1 MARKPSGKKQSSPD
15 AIEDA
20 EGNVDKIRQILFG
33 GQMRDYEQRF
43 EAMETRITQN
53 LDRVSRELEQRLERL
68 NTYTRRE
75 VDKLGEQIKAE
86 KKDRTAD
93 GKKAGADIQNL
104 IEQVE
109 SWFAEVD
116 EQLASEGKELRQ
128 ELLDQSNELSTQIRA
143 THDQVSAELQK
154 EADELADKKLDR
166 EDMAALLTEVAMR
179 LGKDFKLP
187 KG

>member
-93 GKKAGADIQNL
+93 GKKAGVPKLMNSWRARGKSCVRNCLTKVTNCPRKFVLRTTRLAQSCRKKPMNSPIKNL
-104 IEQVE
+104 I
-109 SWFAEVD
+109 
-116 EQLASEGKELRQ
+116 GK
-128 ELLDQSNELSTQIRA
+128 TWP
-143 THDQVSAELQK
+143 HC
-154 EADELADKKLDR
+154 
-166 EDMAALLTEVAMR
+166 
-179 LGKDFKLP
+179 
-187 KG
+187 